1 MAAREIPR
9 DRSRH
14 PGPGRKR
21 KPGAGDAIKVASPM
35 VEVAGCRPRSRR
47 GGVVLASVLVFCILI
62 LSAQVPARARR
73 GSLLQAWILTATTP
87 LALGVA
93 NVSRTMTGIADSV
106 GDLFSTRSE
115 NLRLK
120 NEIVE

>member
-1 MAAREIPR
+1 MR
-9 DRSRH
+9 
-14 PGPGRKR
+14 
-21 KPGAGDAIKVASPM
+21 ASSPA
-35 VEVAGCRPRSRR
+35 VEVAGPRPRRA
-47 GGVVLASVLVFCILI
+47 GLVLASVLVFCILI

-73 GSLLQAWILTATTP
+73 GSLLQAWILTATAP

-93 NVSRTMTGIADSV
+93 NVSRTMTGIVDSV

-120 NEIVE
+120 NEIVNKDR

>member
-9 DRSRH
+9 DRLRAAGPGRRRK
-14 PGPGRKR
+14 PGPGE
-21 KPGAGDAIKVASPM
+21 AIKVASPM
-35 VEVAGCRPRSRR
+35 VEVAGPRPRR

-73 GSLLQAWILTATTP
+73 GSLLQAWILTATAP

-93 NVSRTMTGIADSV
+93 NVSRTMTGI
-106 GDLFSTRSE
+106 
-115 NLRLK
+115 
-120 NEIVE
+120 